1 VINEE
6 PMKKK
11 VYEHQ
16 YQSVPGVKGT
26 LTGIMAGSISGIL
39 AALKT
44 YRAVSDAGDH
54 GSIMVYRDD
63 EGAYRCLFMVWGRT
77 HAQKI
82 CKTQREV
89 RDWLKEWMPHQRQH
103 AA

>member
-1 VINEE
+1 
-6 PMKKK
+6 MKKK

-16 YQSVPGVKGT
+16 YQAVPGVKGS
-26 LTGIMAGSISGIL
+26 LTGVMAGSASGIL

-63 EGAYRCLFMVWGRT
+63 EGSYRCLFMVWGQTRE
-77 HAQKI
+77 QKV
-82 CKTQREV
+82 CKTQRDV
-89 RDWLKEWMPHQRQH
+89 RAWLKEWLPAQRRQ